1 MTALPE
7 RRRRRTWYAL
17 AAGLLS
23 VGSIPVFA
31 TAGWRAIRDSRAARD
46 VTRLAEKIPLTPTAL
61 LGATDEDG
69 TLTALAV
76 LALRPEGAGGTV
88 VMVPVGSG
96 VTGNGGGRTR
106 LADTYATGGVEALQT
121 DVESLLLVSVSTVS
135 IVDEAQLAQFLAPVG
150 NVEVDLPSEVLD
162 GSALASGSSAGNDEP
177 TTTADDGESD
187 EEATATTDEESD
199 EDTSTATTSSDDEAA
214 ADDESTTS
222 IAADVIV
229 EAGAQTL
236 TPEQAAEAL
245 VAAVPGL
252 SETTRLPDTLAVWQG
267 IAAAV
272 GSGRPDA
279 VPIDVPGGA
288 MPADMGSFL
297 SALWGGTVTVWQLLA
312 TPASATDNPTGEDL
326 LNVDLAEAV
335 MVMATI
341 APSAVSAVL
350 QGASVQIDSAFTDW
364 RVTRAA
370 VAVLIYIGANVLLVR
385 QEEGTPPA
393 ETQVSST
400 NAASSSLAS
409 EYSKALSG
417 GDVKS
422 VEVPVEGIEVQ
433 IVLGQSFADLQSNS
447 TESTLLTVPANDS
460 DED

>member
-1 MTALPE
+1 VTALPE

-61 LGATDEDG
+61 LGATDDDG

-96 VTGNGGGRTR
+96 VTGADGGRTR
-106 LADTYATGGVEALQT
+106 LADTYASGGVEALQT

-150 NVEVDLPSEVLD
+150 TVEVDLPSQVLD
-162 GSALASGSSAGNDEP
+162 GSSLASDPAAGSDEP
-177 TTTADDGESD
+177 TTTADDESD
-187 EEATATTDEESD
+187 EEATATTADESD
-199 EDTSTATTSSDDEAA
+199 EDTTTTTEPDDEAT

-222 IAADVIV
+222 IAADVV
-229 EAGAQTL
+229 AEAGPQTL

-267 IAAAV
+267 IVAAV

-279 VPIDVPGGA
+279 VPVDVPGGV

-297 SALWGGTVTVWQLLA
+297 SALWGGTVTVWQLSA
-312 TPASATDNPTGEDL
+312 TPATATDNPAGEDL

-350 QGASVQIDSAFTDW
+350 EGASVQIDSAFTDW

-385 QEEGTPPA
+385 QEAGTPPA
-393 ETQVSST
+393 ETEVSST
-400 NAASSSLAS
+400 NAASSSLAA
-409 EYSKALSG
+409 EYSKALAG
-417 GDVKS
+417 GDVRS
-422 VEVPVEGIEVQ
+422 VEVPVEGIEIQ
-433 IVLGQSFADLQSNS
+433 IVLGQSFADLQSDS